1 MKAISLLI
9 TDRQYKILKERAKN
23 LEIKI
28 SEQIRRSIDDY
39 LKKEEIDK
47 RNCTPF

>member
-9 TDRQYKILKERAKN
+9 TDRQYKVLKERSKK
-23 LEIKI
+23 LEIKV

-39 LKKEEIDK
+39 LKKEEIREK
-47 RNCTPF
+47 F